1 MNAYNHKCAAITI
14 GQVVAARDLLDRARH
29 SVSYRFNEECTKILN
44 KALADINRLISKL
57 NASLDRERIAEG
69 EDDDE

>member
-14 GQVVAARDLLDRARH
+14 GHVVSARDLLDRARH

-44 KALADINRLISKL
+44 KALAETNRLICKL
-57 NASLDRERIAEG
+57 NATLDRERIEDE